1 MIRALESNIKSK
13 LKTGPNSLAD
23 IDFKLH
29 YTSPSAMH
37 TDSYFGRNVNFWRD
51 FFPEKMQQGL
61 MGREIGDA
69 VEFTFKPGEII
80 SPHQRHRTL
89 DIKPD
94 QFSRDIRNGM
104 VVEPHCGRF
113 YPKGVLRNIGGIF
126 PQNTEPFRCVD
137 IHDSYMSVDFNH
149 PLSSRYV
156 NLTATI
162 NSIREK
168 NVERGGS
175 CIDWIETIA
184 TGPGMQN
191 RKDNRPTDF
200 FSKHSFNRL
209 DESPDDRFYRTPR
222 FVNHVDDQAVE
233 FIQKIYSGLLQSGMT
248 VLDLMSSWV
257 SHLTPD
263 LRLDVV
269 TGLGMNR
276 YEMEANERLNHF
288 VVHDLNRQ
296 PMLPFEAESFDAVIC
311 TVSVEYLIRPFAVFE
326 DISRLLK
333 PNGLFIITF
342 SNRWFPPKVVK
353 IWEELHDFEK
363 MGLVLE
369 YFLKSEKYTY
379 LETLSIRGYPRPIY
393 DKYFPELLLS
403 DPVYAVW
410 GRRK

>member
-1 MIRALESNIKSK
+1 
-13 LKTGPNSLAD
+13 
-23 IDFKLH
+23 
-29 YTSPSAMH
+29 
-37 TDSYFGRNVNFWRD
+37 
-51 FFPEKMQQGL
+51 
-61 MGREIGDA
+61 
-69 VEFTFKPGEII
+69 
-80 SPHQRHRTL
+80 
-89 DIKPD
+89 
-94 QFSRDIRNGM
+94 
-104 VVEPHCGRF
+104 
-113 YPKGVLRNIGGIF
+113 
-126 PQNTEPFRCVD
+126 
-137 IHDSYMSVDFNH
+137 
-149 PLSSRYV
+149 
-156 NLTATI
+156 
-162 NSIREK
+162 
-168 NVERGGS
+168 
-175 CIDWIETIA
+175 
-184 TGPGMQN
+184 
-191 RKDNRPTDF
+191 
-200 FSKHSFNRL
+200 
-209 DESPDDRFYRTPR
+209 
-222 FVNHVDDQAVE
+222 
-233 FIQKIYSGLLQSGMT
+233 
-248 VLDLMSSWV
+248 MSSWV

>member
-1 MIRALESNIKSK
+1 MIHTVDSNSKSK
-13 LKTGPNSLAD
+13 MKTGPNSLAD

-37 TDSYFGRNVNFWRD
+37 TDSYLGRNVNFWRD
-51 FFPEKMQQGL
+51 IFPEEVQQGL
-61 MGREIGDA
+61 MSREIGDA
-69 VEFTFKPGEII
+69 VEITFKPGKII
-80 SPHQRHRTL
+80 SPNDRIRVL
-89 DIKPD
+89 DIKPA
-94 QFSRDIRNGM
+94 QFRRNFRDSM
-104 VVEPHCGRF
+104 AVEPRCGRF
-113 YPKGVLRNIGGIF
+113 YPKGMLKNIGGIF

-137 IHDSYMSVDFNH
+137 IRDTHISIDFNH
-149 PLSSRYV
+149 PLSQRHV

-175 CIDWIETIA
+175 CIDWIETIS
-184 TGPGMQN
+184 TGPGMQI
-191 RKDNRPTDF
+191 RIENRPTDF

-209 DESPDDRFYRTPR
+209 DESPDDRFYRKPR

-233 FIQKIYSGLLQSGMT
+233 FIQKIYSGLLQPGMI
-248 VLDLMSSWV
+248 VLDLMSSWA
-257 SHLTPD
+257 SHLTPQIK
-263 LRLDVV
+263 LQAV
-269 TGLGMNR
+269 TGLGLNR

-296 PMLPFEAESFDAVIC
+296 PMLPFEAESFDAAIC
-311 TVSVEYLIRPFAVFE
+311 TVSIEYLTNPFAVFE
-326 DISRLLK
+326 DICRVLK
-333 PNGLFIITF
+333 PNGLFIVTF
-342 SNRWFPPKVVK
+342 SNRWFPPKVIK
-353 IWEELHDFEK
+353 IWEELHDFER

-369 YFLKSEKYTY
+369 YFLKSEKYTD

-393 DKYFPELLLS
+393 DKYFPELLLA